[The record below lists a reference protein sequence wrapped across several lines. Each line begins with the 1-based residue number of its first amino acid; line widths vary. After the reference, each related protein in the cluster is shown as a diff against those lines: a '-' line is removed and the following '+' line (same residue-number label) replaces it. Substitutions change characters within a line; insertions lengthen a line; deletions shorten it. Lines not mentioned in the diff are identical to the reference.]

1 MNQNNKFSS
10 LFSYFSQFQKLSPRA
25 EEAIGNFCTEVHIPK
40 NKDLQTIGHT
50 CKTIYFVKNG
60 MARIYYYKDGTDI
73 TESFAFENSL
83 IARVESLFTGKP
95 SKKGIQVLED
105 SDFIGISSPSL
116 FELYDSYPEIER
128 LFRKIF
134 EAAYVE
140 TVNRLE
146 SIQFHSA
153 EERYRDLLKTS
164 SDILQR
170 VPLKHIASYLGI
182 TQVSLSRIRAK
193 Y

>member
-1 MNQNNKFSS
+1 MNLKDSS
-10 LFSYFSQFQKLSPRA
+10 LFIYFSQFQKLDPEA
-25 EEAIGNFCTEVHIPK
+25 EEAISNICSEVHIPK
-40 NKDLQTIGHT
+40 NKDLQAIGHT
-50 CKTIYFVKNG
+50 CRTIYFVKKG
-60 MARIYYYKDGTDI
+60 MARIYYYKDGIDI

-105 SDFIGISSPSL
+105 SDFIGINSPAL
-116 FELYDSYPEIER
+116 FDLYDRFPEIER

-134 EAAYVE
+134 EAAYVD
-140 TVNRLE
+140 TVNRIE

-153 EERYRDLLKTS
+153 EERYRDLLKFS
-164 SDILQR
+164 PDILQR

-182 TQVSLSRIRAK
+182 TQVSLSRIRARGQ
-193 Y
+193 